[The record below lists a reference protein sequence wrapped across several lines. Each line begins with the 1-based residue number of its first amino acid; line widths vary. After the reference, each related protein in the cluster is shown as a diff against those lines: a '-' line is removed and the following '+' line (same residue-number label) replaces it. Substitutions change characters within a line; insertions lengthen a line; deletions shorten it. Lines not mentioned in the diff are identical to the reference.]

1 MGVADGLGDAGDVVV
16 VVEVDGDGA
25 GLSFLLHDA
34 TNDAMATRAA
44 PPTSAA
50 TRAEAEGEFMGI
62 LTESG
67 ELASPGALDRPE
79 CLFERWIFPGNHRH
93 GNRWC
98 FLGAARR

>member
-1 MGVADGLGDAGDVVV
+1 MPGGSVGAGGAITVGENLLPSVGLSCFSVGVADGLGDAGDVVV

-50 TRAEAEGEFMGI
+50 IRAEAEGEFMGI

-67 ELASPGALDRPE
+67 ELALAGGLR
-79 CLFERWIFPGNHRH
+79 
-93 GNRWC
+93 
-98 FLGAARR
+98 